1 VATTGTR
8 NLSRLLSPKSIAF
21 VGGRIAEMAIERC
34 LGLGYRGAI
43 LPVHPSR
50 KTIAGYRCYPS
61 VDALPR
67 VPDATYI
74 GVRRDLTVEIVRQ
87 LAALGAGGCVCY
99 AAGFAEVGEEG
110 RVFQDRLIEAAGDMP
125 LVGPNCFGFVNHLE
139 DCALW
144 PYLFGGG
151 HVEQGVALIS
161 QSGNIAMNLTM
172 NDRSVRFTH
181 VIGTGNQAV
190 LGPGDYLDA
199 LLDDD
204 RVRAVAMYLEGLD
217 DIEGFSRAALRALE
231 KGVPIVVMKVG
242 RTDAGVAQVDT
253 HTNSLTG
260 SDALYDALFDRLG
273 VIRVDSLNRLLETV
287 KVLDLS
293 GPLPGRKLLTLSCSG
308 GEAAILAD
316 LVRDF
321 DLETPPF
328 SEQQTR
334 DLYAQFA
341 NYVTVSNPFDYNT
354 SIWGD
359 QAAMERCFTT
369 SMSGDHDAA
378 LLIYDHPTVEADAVE
393 EWLAALEAF
402 VAARRAT
409 GMRAYAVCT
418 ITELLPKKLRDRLI
432 ADDVT
437 PLQGLDDALFA
448 LSAAATYSEKRT
460 KGASDVPSVT
470 RASTQVRPN
479 AAFCDEWE
487 SKRLLAACGLTVP
500 QGDVGAAD
508 DLPALANRIGYPVV
522 VKALGAEFI
531 HKTEMGAVALN
542 LQNAD
547 DVAASAKQI
556 ATCADERGHRVE
568 RFLVERMATDVI
580 AELIVGI
587 QWDPQFGHA
596 LMIGS
601 GGILAEL
608 VADTASLLLPVT
620 RQSVQEALMSLKVG
634 RLLTGFRGA
643 PAGDIAAAVE
653 AILAVAD
660 FARENAAALCELDVN
675 PLLVLR
681 AGEGAIAAD
690 ALIRIGDPS
699 GPPNRGLP
707 NRPAKSG
714 RR

>member
-1 VATTGTR
+1 MATTGTR

-144 PYLFGGG
+144 PYLFGGE

>member
-1 VATTGTR
+1 MATTGTR
-8 NLSRLLSPKSIAF
+8 DLSRLLSPKSIAF

-50 KTIAGYRCYPS
+50 KTVAGYRCYPS

-74 GVRRDLTVEIVRQ
+74 GVRRDLTVEIVGR
-87 LAALGAGGCVCY
+87 LAAMGAGGCVCY

-110 RVFQDRLIEAAGDMP
+110 RVFQDRLIEAAGDIP

-199 LLDDD
+199 LLNDD

-231 KGVPIVVMKVG
+231 KGVPIVIMKVG

-328 SEQQTR
+328 SEQQSR

-378 LLIYDHPTVEADAVE
+378 LLIYDHPTVEADEVE

-402 VAARRAT
+402 VAAHRAT

-460 KGASDVPSVT
+460 RGANDVPSVT

-522 VKALGAEFI
+522 VKALGTEFI

-542 LQNAD
+542 LRNAD

-556 ATCADERGHRVE
+556 TTCADERGHRVE

-643 PAGDIAAAVE
+643 SAGDIPAAVE

-660 FARENAAALCELDVN
+660 FARKNAAALCELDVN

>member
-1 VATTGTR
+1 
-8 NLSRLLSPKSIAF
+8 
-21 VGGRIAEMAIERC
+21 
-34 LGLGYRGAI
+34 
-43 LPVHPSR
+43 
-50 KTIAGYRCYPS
+50 
-61 VDALPR
+61 
-67 VPDATYI
+67 
-74 GVRRDLTVEIVRQ
+74 
-87 LAALGAGGCVCY
+87 
-99 AAGFAEVGEEG
+99 
-110 RVFQDRLIEAAGDMP
+110 
-125 LVGPNCFGFVNHLE
+125 
-139 DCALW
+139 
-144 PYLFGGG
+144 
-151 HVEQGVALIS
+151 
-161 QSGNIAMNLTM
+161 
-172 NDRSVRFTH
+172 
-181 VIGTGNQAV
+181 
-190 LGPGDYLDA
+190 
-199 LLDDD
+199 
-204 RVRAVAMYLEGLD
+204 
-217 DIEGFSRAALRALE
+217 
-231 KGVPIVVMKVG
+231 
-242 RTDAGVAQVDT
+242 
-253 HTNSLTG
+253 
-260 SDALYDALFDRLG
+260 
-273 VIRVDSLNRLLETV
+273 
-287 KVLDLS
+287 
-293 GPLPGRKLLTLSCSG
+293 
-308 GEAAILAD
+308 
-316 LVRDF
+316 
-321 DLETPPF
+321 
-328 SEQQTR
+328 
-334 DLYAQFA
+334 
-341 NYVTVSNPFDYNT
+341 
-354 SIWGD
+354 
-359 QAAMERCFTT
+359 
-369 SMSGDHDAA
+369 
-378 LLIYDHPTVEADAVE
+378 
-393 EWLAALEAF
+393 
-402 VAARRAT
+402 
-409 GMRAYAVCT
+409 MRAYAVCT

-448 LSAAATYSEKRT
+448 LSAAATYNEKRT
-460 KGASDVPSVT
+460 RGASDVPSVT

-531 HKTEMGAVALN
+531 HKTDMGAVALN
-542 LQNAD
+542 LRNAD

-556 ATCADERGHRVE
+556 ATCANEWGHHVE

-643 PAGDIAAAVE
+643 PAGDIPAAVE

-690 ALIRIGDPS
+690 ALIRMAEPA